1 MAARS
6 TTVLVH
12 IGERVRPVN
21 FSGDRGALL
30 LAIKTVFSDVLSSKN
45 DADIILQVSSA
56 ITKIHVYIHYHVHVP
71 WHYGGIT
78 AHTCIRGAV
87 AKKKLLALGMYQSKN
102 GHKFCNIVCSGTVSL
117 VGHLVFYREFAS

>member
-1 MAARS
+1 MMISGMAARS

-56 ITKIHVYIHYHVHVP
+56 
-71 WHYGGIT
+71 
-78 AHTCIRGAV
+78 V